1 MQTTTYTRKPLTVE
15 AVLVTR
21 ENFYEVAAWVEGD
34 VVTDGGGKKFIEVK
48 VLHPA
53 RRGHSQAYVGD
64 WLLKSE
70 AGYKIY
76 ADTAFK
82 KGFDRADGQL
92 ELTREEL
99 GFAGIDPGRGIID
112 EFDKIPQVI
121 TEIDLSR
128 GSVSL
133 DVQPVSDTFVPYTVD
148 DSDPKFDVGDVGPKE
163 IKAPH
168 FDGKNF
174 FSPQVQS

>member
-1 MQTTTYTRKPLTVE
+1 MQTITYVRKPLTVE
-15 AVLVTR
+15 AVQVTQS
-21 ENFYEVAAWVEGD
+21 NFYEVAAWVEGD

-99 GFAGIDPGRGIID
+99 GFAGINPSLGVED
-112 EFDKIPQVI
+112 EFARIPQLV
-121 TEIDLSR
+121 TELDLSL
-128 GSVSL
+128 GLVSL
-133 DVQPVSDTFVPYTVD
+133 DIQGPY
-148 DSDPKFDVGDVGPKE
+148 
-163 IKAPH
+163 

-174 FSPQVQS
+174 FGSPAPVQDEPLVHEHTSENDLMFKGVQS

>member
-1 MQTTTYTRKPLTVE
+1 MQTITYVRKPLTVE
-15 AVLVTR
+15 AIQVTR
-21 ENFYEVAAWVEGD
+21 ANFYEVAAWVEGD

-76 ADTAFK
+76 ADTAFR
-82 KGFDRADGQL
+82 KGFDPADEQL

-99 GFAGIDPGRGIID
+99 GFAGIDP
-112 EFDKIPQVI
+112 DKV
-121 TEIDLSR
+121 TVVRDVDLSH

-133 DVQPVSDTFVPYTVD
+133 DIQ
-148 DSDPKFDVGDVGPKE
+148 
-163 IKAPH
+163 APH

-174 FSPQVQS
+174 FGSPVLVEDSPLVHDHTSENDLMFKGVKS